1 LKGIAVILIL
11 IPLFTFPLSLIFMV
25 PAFDLDNMP
34 IEFYSC
40 QTPEGTQVTVVF
52 KDEDHPNPIKNFTHD
67 IDRYFKWG
75 RIQDIESFYIK
86 DDYIFFP
93 DDYASVISFF
103 ETENLHT
110 RAEIPLERF
119 TEFAGSK
126 VIYINTWNHMFSEKP
141 LKGVSYILFFPSFKK
156 GCRIDAER
164 KYSFLVK

>member
-1 LKGIAVILIL
+1 MKGIAVILIL

-40 QTPEGTQVTVVF
+40 QTTEGTQVTVVF
-52 KDEDHPNPIKNFTHD
+52 KDEDHPNPF
-67 IDRYFKWG
+67 IDFIYDVYRYFKWG

-93 DDYASVISFF
+93 DDYASVTSFF

-110 RAEIPLERF
+110 RAEIPLEKF
-119 TEFAGSK
+119 KEFSK
-126 VIYINTWNHMFSEKP
+126 RKIIYINTWNHMFSEKP

-156 GCRIDAER
+156 GCRMDAER